1 MSCRLTLRQ
10 LDYFVT
16 ELLVNKWQSGLLLEF
31 LDVELV
37 LVALAFGFSDPH
49 DLPLPPSH
57 TDDLARLLER
67 ADESSPLYFSI
78 GEIDHVSPANPVGD
92 WHVPRVAR

>member
-1 MSCRLTLRQ
+1 M
-10 LDYFVT
+10 
-16 ELLVNKWQSGLLLEF
+16 NGLLLNR
-31 LDVELV
+31 LDEELV
-37 LVALAFGFSDPH
+37 LVTLAPGFGDAH